1 MPHNRRKRRRP
12 STRDGAF
19 SYLRCQKSPRI
30 APQNTPKHG
39 STPSAKLDSTAL
51 DVRDVSRIDAAHTSE
66 LRNRKLPAD
75 SRSSERVL
83 PHGKNTITHSIQ
95 RRYWRPN
102 LASRTLRTMV
112 PILIPL
118 VGLVAYGIWRSFRP
132 APGTTVA
139 LDPNMPDATNRAV
152 TVASVREKDPR
163 ALRAFA
169 GSMLHDFPI
178 AASHLLARARILE
191 LQASPTAGGFNL
203 FRALGTAI
211 HDAGPIGALTVAIPG
226 VGQSFVPLAMAA
238 SAAAAGHTKAV
249 KNAPIIKN
257 VRQEADRLGQN
268 KFIHGAAGL
277 YGQLYNQAH
286 PAYWA
291 AGVVRGLAD
300 KTLHGERLDRAIK
313 DQGAKVASYFTQK
326 AQIAAQVEGV
336 PPGVVPALQAGAAV
350 ASGHPVSP
358 QAVAAA
364 AQLIPGGGAAVD
376 ALQQGANQAAQVVE
390 ANGGSQALQ
399 AMAQARDAIHPAVRH
414 AFDIGA
420 SLPIAQHLQQTGF
433 TEAEPLLAG
442 GLATK
447 VAHGLGMRDAPA
459 EGAQASYR

>member
-1 MPHNRRKRRRP
+1 
-12 STRDGAF
+12 
-19 SYLRCQKSPRI
+19 
-30 APQNTPKHG
+30 
-39 STPSAKLDSTAL
+39 
-51 DVRDVSRIDAAHTSE
+51 
-66 LRNRKLPAD
+66 
-75 SRSSERVL
+75 
-83 PHGKNTITHSIQ
+83 
-95 RRYWRPN
+95 
-102 LASRTLRTMV
+102 MV
-112 PILIPL
+112 PFLIPI

-152 TVASVREKDPR
+152 TIASVREKDPR

-178 AASHLLARARILE
+178 AASHLLAKARILE
-191 LQASPTAGGFNL
+191 LKAAPVTAGFNL
-203 FRALGTAI
+203 FKALGTAI
-211 HDAGPIGALTVAIPG
+211 HDAGPIGALAVAIPG

-257 VRQEADRLGQN
+257 VREEADRLGKN

-291 AGVVRGLAD
+291 AGIARGLAD
-300 KTLHGERLDRAIK
+300 KTLHGERLDRAIR
-313 DQGAKVASYFTQK
+313 DQGAKVASYFTEK
-326 AQIAAQVEGV
+326 AQIAAQAEGV

-459 EGAQASYR
+459 ESASELQVKLPPNAAQLAKRLAAAIVSNPAYARMTPRNLAIRFSVPEPVARAVLASTHHIVPGAPVVDGDRLYKLTGRPAPPPPNQNREAWVNRYANQPGY